1 MDRRLFLKGALAT
14 GALSLGSRGLLVPGR
29 ARAEGQAKLLI
40 PMDLDQTDHLKA
52 YGITFWA
59 LQHSLAVDW
68 LLNYR
73 GGSFMAD
80 YSDLLAAEC
89 RIRGVSFEQVDASSA
104 SSIYGIVQSPDKNMD
119 VVRLEKAP

>member
-1 MDRRLFLKGALAT
+1 
-14 GALSLGSRGLLVPGR
+14 
-29 ARAEGQAKLLI
+29 
-40 PMDLDQTDHLKA
+40 MDLDQTDHLKA

-59 LQHSLAVDW
+59 QKGLAVDW

-89 RIRGVSFEQVDASSA
+89 RIRGVSFEEIDATAANSDLYNGAITGSEYGCRKVGKSA
-104 SSIYGIVQSPDKNMD
+104 EDCGLYSAGLSARGTMP
-119 VVRLEKAP
+119 